1 MRRRDFLKAAAAS
14 GTSATILSTFAVPR
28 GLGQVLVK
36 PDDSARQVPRS
47 LRIVSRTLDINRRPA
62 KVFGLVD
69 AQGRPGLTFTEGQ
82 NFRVGLANELG
93 EPTLIHWHGLK
104 PPYEQDGVPD
114 MPAPM
119 LKAGE
124 TRAYDF
130 PVGGAGTHWMHAHT
144 LQEQNLLAAPLVV
157 HSAAASVADEQD
169 VVLLLHD
176 FSFTPAEELLARLK
190 STKGGHGMH
199 GGGMG
204 AMDLNDIEY
213 DAYLAND
220 RTLDDPEVVTV
231 ENGGRVRVRIIN
243 GATATVFTIDT
254 GAIEADLIAVDGQ
267 DIVPVRGRRFPIAM
281 GQRID
286 LRLSLSKG
294 AKAYPILALREG
306 AVERTG
312 LILTQRGAQVTKIG
326 SAGSVKGPVM
336 GFDLETRLRARV
348 PLVPRPA
355 GRTLSIMLTGGMNG
369 YNWSMP
375 SSAPLS
381 VRRGERVHIVMQNHS
396 MMSHPM
402 HLHGHHFQVVA
413 VNGRALAGAVRDTV
427 QIPHMGTVT
436 IAFDA
441 DHPGKWAF
449 HCHHL
454 YHMASGMMAM
464 LAYDGIA

>member
-1 MRRRDFLKAAAAS
+1 
-14 GTSATILSTFAVPR
+14 
-28 GLGQVLVK
+28 
-36 PDDSARQVPRS
+36 
-47 LRIVSRTLDINRRPA
+47 
-62 KVFGLVD
+62 
-69 AQGRPGLTFTEGQ
+69 
-82 NFRVGLANELG
+82 
-93 EPTLIHWHGLK
+93 
-104 PPYEQDGVPD
+104 
-114 MPAPM
+114 
-119 LKAGE
+119 
-124 TRAYDF
+124 
-130 PVGGAGTHWMHAHT
+130 MHAHT

-157 HSAAASVADEQD
+157 YSAAVSVADEQD
-169 VVLLLHD
+169 VVVLLHD

-464 LAYDGIA
+464 RAYDGIA

>member
-1 MRRRDFLKAAAAS
+1 MRRRDFLKAAVMG
-14 GTSATILSTFAVPR
+14 GTSAAFLSTFDAPR
-28 GLGQVLVK
+28 GLGQALVR
-36 PDDSARQVPRS
+36 PIDTAHQMPRTLRVVTRQ
-47 LRIVSRTLDINRRPA
+47 LDINRRPA

-69 AQGRPGLTFTEGQ
+69 AQGRPGLTFTEGES
-82 NFRVGLANELG
+82 FRVKLSNELSDS
-93 EPTLIHWHGLK
+93 TLVHWHGLR

-114 MPAPM
+114 VPAPM

-124 TRAYDF
+124 TRVYDF

-144 LQEQNLLAAPLVV
+144 LQEQNLLAAPLIVRSDAS
-157 HSAAASVADEQD
+157 SAVDEQE
-169 VVLLLHD
+169 VVLFLHD
-176 FSFTPAEELLARLK
+176 FSFTPPEELLARLK
-190 STKGGHGMH
+190 NTHGGHGMH

-204 AMDLNDIEY
+204 VMDLNDINY

-220 RTLDDPEVVTV
+220 RTLDDPEVVKI

-254 GAIEADLIAVDGQ
+254 GELEADLIAVDGQ
-267 DIVPVRGRRFPIAM
+267 DIVPMRGRRFPIAM

-286 LRLSLSKG
+286 LRLSLPKA

-312 LILTQRGAQVTKIG
+312 LFLSQPGAQVAKLG
-326 SAGSVKGPVM
+326 STASVKGPVM
-336 GFDLETRLRARV
+336 GFDLEARLRARI
-348 PLVPRPA
+348 PLAPRRA
-355 GRTLSIMLTGGMNG
+355 ARTLSIMLTGGMNG
-369 YNWSMP
+369 YTWSMP
-375 SSAPLS
+375 SSAPLT
-381 VRRGERVHIVMQNHS
+381 VRKAERVHIAIQNHS

-402 HLHGHHFQVVA
+402 HLHGHHFQVMA
-413 VNGRALAGAVRDTV
+413 INGRTLAGAVRDTV

-441 DHPGKWAF
+441 DNPGKWAF